1 VVSAL
6 AAAIGCQPG
15 VSAADDGFAV
25 PLAAAIGCL
34 DTSIHMKIRS
44 LDDLIAAKNRGLA
57 TLYPRKA
64 KIMVGMAS
72 CGIASGSRAV
82 MKALQDEVKRIGFDA
97 SISPIGCIGSCYKE
111 PLVDIIRPGQPRL
124 TYANVTPAAAVE
136 IAESLASGRLR
147 KEGLFTRIEEDENLV
162 EGTKV
167 RISSGKTAV
176 STGEGSAS
184 SAEGDSRGTGTGHS
198 SEVNT
203 PAELAGIPVF
213 GDVPFFKQQKRIVLR
228 NCGIINPD
236 SIDEYIAR
244 GGYFALHKVL
254 KELSPEQVIEEVKT
268 SGLRGRGGAGF
279 PTGVKWQLTRNAT
292 GDVKYVICNA
302 DEGDPG
308 AYMDR
313 SVLEGDPHSVLEGM
327 TIGAFAVGAHE
338 GYIYVR
344 AEYPLAIEKLQLAI
358 KQAEEYGLLGEDVL
372 GSGFGFRV
380 SLSKGAGAFVC
391 GEETALMAAIEGRVG
406 DPRPRPPF
414 PAQSGLWGK
423 PTNINNVETWANV
436 PVILARGGNW
446 YSQIGTEKSKGTKVF
461 SLVGKLNNSG
471 LIEVPMG
478 ISLRDIVYSIGGG
491 ITDGGKLKAVQTGG
505 PSGGFIPESLID
517 LPVDYERLTEAG
529 AIMGSGGMVIMDDKV
544 CMVDMARF
552 FLTFTA
558 AESCGKCAPCR
569 IGTYVMNETLARI
582 CEGQGREGDI
592 EFLEKLAQTV
602 KALSLCGLGQTAPN
616 PVLTTIR
623 YFRHEYEAH
632 IRDKKC
638 PAKVCK
644 RKFTPEEIAR
654 LKEEAGEKKEA
665 LKKSEAPRSGAPQE
679 GTQKGKVQKQ
689 DEPTSRAKPAEE
701 PTAGTE
707 RVASRRPPGAQ
718 KKADKKD
725 ARERKD

>member
-6 AAAIGCQPG
+6 AAVIRCQPG
-15 VSAADDGFAV
+15 VSAAGDGFAV
-25 PLAAAIGCL
+25 PLAAAIGSL
-34 DTSIHMKIRS
+34 DTSTHMKIRS
-44 LDDLIAAKNRGLA
+44 LEDLIAAKNRGLA
-57 TLYPRKA
+57 TLYPHKA

-111 PLVDIIRPGQPRL
+111 PLVDVIRPGQPRL
-124 TYANVTPAAAVE
+124 TYANVTPAAAAE

-162 EGTKV
+162 DGTRV
-167 RISSGKTAV
+167 RISSGKAAV
-176 STGEGSAS
+176 SAGEAS
-184 SAEGDSRGTGTGHS
+184 DDSRGTGAGHS
-198 SEVNT
+198 SEVRA
-203 PAELAGIPVF
+203 PGEFADVPSF
-213 GDVPFFKQQKRIVLR
+213 DQVPFFKQQKRIVLR
-228 NCGIINPD
+228 NCGVINPD

-244 GGYFALHKVL
+244 GGYFALHKAL
-254 KELSPEQVIEEVKT
+254 KELSPEQVIEEVKA

-292 GDVKYVICNA
+292 GDVKYIICNA

-358 KQAEEYGLLGEDVL
+358 TQAEECGLLGEDVL
-372 GSGFGFRV
+372 GSGFNFRV

-406 DPRPRPPF
+406 EPRPRPPF

-446 YSQIGTEKSKGTKVF
+446 YAQIGTEKSKGTKVF
-461 SLVGKLNNSG
+461 SLVGKINNSG

-491 ITDGGKLKAVQTGG
+491 ITDGGKFKAVQTGG

-569 IGTYVMNETLARI
+569 IGTYVMNETLSRI

-602 KALSLCGLGQTAPN
+602 KTLSLCGLGQTAPN

-632 IRDKKC
+632 IRDKRC

-654 LKEEAGEKKEA
+654 LKEEAATKKA
-665 LKKSEAPRSGAPQE
+665 L
-679 GTQKGKVQKQ
+679 
-689 DEPTSRAKPAEE
+689 
-701 PTAGTE
+701 
-707 RVASRRPPGAQ
+707 GAQ

-725 ARERKD
+725 ARKRKD

>member
-1 VVSAL
+1 
-6 AAAIGCQPG
+6 
-15 VSAADDGFAV
+15 
-25 PLAAAIGCL
+25 
-34 DTSIHMKIRS
+34 MRIRS
-44 LDDLIAAKNRGLA
+44 LEDLIAAKNRGLA
-57 TLYPRKA
+57 TLYPHKA

-72 CGIASGSRAV
+72 CGIASGSRSV
-82 MKALQDEVKRIGFDA
+82 MKALQDEVRRIGFDA

-162 EGTKV
+162 DGTRV
-167 RISSGKTAV
+167 RISSGKAAV
-176 STGEGSAS
+176 STGEPSQGSR
-184 SAEGDSRGTGTGHS
+184 DTGAGHS
-198 SEVNT
+198 SEART
-203 PAELAGIPVF
+203 PAEFADVPLF
-213 GDVPFFKQQKRIVLR
+213 GEVPFFKQQKRIVLR

-236 SIDEYIAR
+236 SIDEYIGR
-244 GGYFALHKVL
+244 GGYFALHKAL
-254 KELSPEQVIEEVKT
+254 KELSPEKVIEEVKT

-279 PTGVKWQLTRNAT
+279 PTGIKWQLTRNAI
-292 GDVKYVICNA
+292 GDVKYIICNA

-327 TIGAFAVGAHE
+327 TIGAFAVGAQE

-358 KQAEEYGLLGEDVL
+358 RQAEERGLLGEDVL
-372 GSGFGFRV
+372 GSGFSFRV

-406 DPRPRPPF
+406 EPRPRPPF

-446 YSQIGTEKSKGTKVF
+446 YAQIGTEKSKGTKVF

-491 ITDGGKLKAVQTGG
+491 ITDGGKFKAVQTGG

-517 LPVDYERLTEAG
+517 LPVDYERLAEAG
-529 AIMGSGGMVIMDDKV
+529 AIMGSGGMVVMDDKV

-582 CEGQGREGDI
+582 CEGQGKEGDI
-592 EFLEKLAQTV
+592 EFLEKLAHTV

-623 YFRHEYEAH
+623 YFRHEYETH

-654 LKEEAGEKKEA
+654 LKEEAVKKKAVARKGEQTSPLKSAGEKPSDTQTRTN
-665 LKKSEAPRSGAPQE
+665 KKNAR
-679 GTQKGKVQKQ
+679 KH
-689 DEPTSRAKPAEE
+689 
-701 PTAGTE
+701 
-707 RVASRRPPGAQ
+707 
-718 KKADKKD
+718 KD
-725 ARERKD
+725 

>member
-1 VVSAL
+1 VTSWRDTRSRRL
-6 AAAIGCQPG
+6 EKRNIG
-15 VSAADDGFAV
+15 SHWSS
-25 PLAAAIGCL
+25 
-34 DTSIHMKIRS
+34 DTRITMRIRS
-44 LDDLIAAKNRGLA
+44 LEDLIAAKNRGLA
-57 TLYPRKA
+57 TLYPHKA

-82 MKALQDEVKRIGFDA
+82 MKALQDEVRRIGFDA

-111 PLVDIIRPGQPRL
+111 PLVDVIRPGQPRL
-124 TYANVTPAAAVE
+124 TYANVTPAAAVD

-162 EGTKV
+162 DGTRV
-167 RISSGKTAV
+167 RISSGKAAV

-184 SAEGDSRGTGTGHS
+184 SGQGTAGNPSRRDTGASDSSGQRMASEPSDGSRGTGAGRS
-198 SEVNT
+198 SEART
-203 PAELAGIPVF
+203 PAEFADIPLF
-213 GDVPFFKQQKRIVLR
+213 GEVPFFKQQKRIVLR
-228 NCGIINPD
+228 NCGVINPD

-244 GGYFALHKVL
+244 GGYFALHKAL
-254 KELSPEQVIEEVKT
+254 KELSPEKVIEEVKA

-292 GDVKYVICNA
+292 GDVKYIICNA

-327 TIGAFAVGAHE
+327 TIGAFAVGAQE

-358 KQAEEYGLLGEDVL
+358 RQAEECGLLGEDVL
-372 GSGFGFRV
+372 GSGFNFRV

-406 DPRPRPPF
+406 EPRPRPPF

-446 YSQIGTEKSKGTKVF
+446 YAQIGTEKSKGTKVF

-491 ITDGGKLKAVQTGG
+491 ITDGGKFKAVQTGG

-529 AIMGSGGMVIMDDKV
+529 AIMGSGGMVVMDDKV

-592 EFLEKLAQTV
+592 EFLEKLAHTV

-623 YFRHEYEAH
+623 YFRHEYETH
-632 IRDKKC
+632 IRDKRC

-654 LKEEAGEKKEA
+654 LKEEAAQKREA
-665 LKKSEAPRSGAPQE
+665 LKGSEAPGSGEQPSPLKSAGKKQSGAQ
-679 GTQKGKVQKQ
+679 TR
-689 DEPTSRAKPAEE
+689 T
-701 PTAGTE
+701 
-707 RVASRRPPGAQ
+707 
-718 KKADKKD
+718 DKKD
-725 ARERKD
+725 ARKRKD

>member
-1 VVSAL
+1 
-6 AAAIGCQPG
+6 
-15 VSAADDGFAV
+15 
-25 PLAAAIGCL
+25 
-34 DTSIHMKIRS
+34 MRIRS
-44 LDDLIAAKNRGLA
+44 LEDLIAAKNRGLS
-57 TLYPRKA
+57 TLYPHKA

-72 CGIASGSRAV
+72 CGIASGSRPV
-82 MKALQDEVKRIGFDA
+82 MKALQDEVRRIGFDA

-111 PLVDIIRPGQPRL
+111 PLVDIVRPGQPRL
-124 TYANVTPAAAVE
+124 TYANVTPAAAAE
-136 IAESLASGRLR
+136 IAESLASGKLR

-167 RISSGKTAV
+167 RISSGKAAV

-184 SAEGDSRGTGTGHS
+184 SAQGTVGNPSRRDTGASDSSGQRMAGEPSDGSRGTGTGHS
-198 SEVNT
+198 SEVRT
-203 PAELAGIPVF
+203 PGEFADIPLF
-213 GDVPFFKQQKRIVLR
+213 GEVPFFKQQKRIVLR
-228 NCGIINPD
+228 NCGVINPD
-236 SIDEYIAR
+236 SIDEYIGR
-244 GGYFALHKVL
+244 GGYFALHKAL
-254 KELSPEQVIEEVKT
+254 KELSPEKVIEEVKA

-279 PTGVKWQLTRNAT
+279 PTGVKWQLTRNAI
-292 GDVKYVICNA
+292 GDVKYIICNA

-327 TIGAFAVGAHE
+327 TIGAFAVGAQE

-358 KQAEEYGLLGEDVL
+358 RQAEECGLLGEDVL
-372 GSGFGFRV
+372 GSGFNFRV

-406 DPRPRPPF
+406 EPRPRPPF

-446 YSQIGTEKSKGTKVF
+446 YAQIGTEKSKGTKVF

-491 ITDGGKLKAVQTGG
+491 ITDGGKFKAVQTGG

-529 AIMGSGGMVIMDDKV
+529 AIMGSGGMVVMDDKV

-592 EFLEKLAQTV
+592 EFLEKLAHTV

-623 YFRHEYEAH
+623 YFRHEYETH

-654 LKEEAGEKKEA
+654 LKEEAAKKKAAARKGE
-665 LKKSEAPRSGAPQE
+665 Q
-679 GTQKGKVQKQ
+679 
-689 DEPTSRAKPAEE
+689 TSPLKPA
-701 PTAGTE
+701 GK
-707 RVASRRPPGAQ
+707 RPPGAQ
-718 KKADKKD
+718 TRADKKN
-725 ARERKD
+725 ARKRKD

>member
-1 VVSAL
+1 
-6 AAAIGCQPG
+6 
-15 VSAADDGFAV
+15 
-25 PLAAAIGCL
+25 
-34 DTSIHMKIRS
+34 MRIRS
-44 LDDLIAAKNRGLA
+44 LEDLIAAKNRGLA
-57 TLYPRKA
+57 ALYPHKA

-82 MKALQDEVKRIGFDA
+82 MKALQDEVRRIGFDA
-97 SISPIGCIGSCYKE
+97 AISPIGCIGSCYKE
-111 PLVDIIRPGQPRL
+111 PLVDVVRPGQPRL

-136 IAESLASGRLR
+136 IAESLASGKLR
-147 KEGLFTRIEEDENLV
+147 REGLFTRIEEDENLV
-162 EGTKV
+162 DGTKV
-167 RISSGKTAV
+167 SISSGKAIF
-176 STGEGSAS
+176 SSGEGSAS
-184 SAEGDSRGTGTGHS
+184 SAQGTAGKPPRRDNGTSSSPGRRMAGQPSDGSRDTGAGHS
-198 SEVNT
+198 SEVRT
-203 PAELAGIPVF
+203 PAEFADIPLF
-213 GDVPFFKQQKRIVLR
+213 GEVPFFRQQKRIVLR
-228 NCGIINPD
+228 NCGVINPD
-236 SIDEYIAR
+236 SIDEYIGR

-254 KELSPEQVIEEVKT
+254 KELSPEQVIEEVKA

-279 PTGVKWQLTRNAT
+279 PTGVKWQLTRNVT
-292 GDVKYVICNA
+292 GDVKYIICNA

-358 KQAEEYGLLGEDVL
+358 RQAEERGLLGEDIL
-372 GSGFGFRV
+372 GSGFNFRV

-406 DPRPRPPF
+406 EPRPRPPF

-446 YSQIGTEKSKGTKVF
+446 YAQIGTEKSKGTKVF

-491 ITDGGKLKAVQTGG
+491 ITDGGKFKAVQTGG

-517 LPVDYERLTEAG
+517 LPVDYERLSEAG
-529 AIMGSGGMVIMDDKV
+529 AIMGSGGMVVMDDKV

-592 EFLEKLAQTV
+592 EFLEKLAHTV

-623 YFRHEYEAH
+623 YFRHEYETH
-632 IRDKKC
+632 IKDKKC
-638 PAKVCK
+638 PSKVCK

-654 LKEEAGEKKEA
+654 LKEEAAKKKEA
-665 LKKSEAPRSGAPQE
+665 LKKSEAPRSRGPQE
-679 GTQKGKVQKQ
+679 GTQRGKVQKPG
-689 DEPTSRAKPAEE
+689 EPASPVKPAEE

-707 RVASRRPPGAQ
+707 RVASRRPSGAQ
-718 KKADKKD
+718 TRTDKKD
-725 ARERKD
+725 ARKRKD

>member
-1 VVSAL
+1 
-6 AAAIGCQPG
+6 
-15 VSAADDGFAV
+15 
-25 PLAAAIGCL
+25 
-34 DTSIHMKIRS
+34 MKIRS
-44 LDDLIAAKNRGLA
+44 LEDLIAAKNRGLA
-57 TLYPRKA
+57 TLYPQRT

-72 CGIASGSRAV
+72 CGIASGSRVV
-82 MKALQDEVKRIGFDA
+82 MKTLRDETQKIGLDA
-97 SISPIGCIGSCYKE
+97 YISPIGCIGSCYKE
-111 PLVDIIRPGQPRL
+111 PLVDIIQPGKPRL
-124 TYANVTPAAAVE
+124 TYANVTPDMAVG
-136 IAESLASGRLR
+136 IAESLASGRILT
-147 KEGLFTRIEEDENLV
+147 EGLFTRIEEDENLV
-162 EGTKV
+162 EGTRV
-167 RISSGKTAV
+167 RIARGVAGLRTASDPPVVGGGDGPSIDRGGASAVRSGPNDVGGPSSRGV
-176 STGEGSAS
+176 
-184 SAEGDSRGTGTGHS
+184 GDSLPRDAT
-198 SEVNT
+198 SEYTQV
-203 PAELAGIPVF
+203 PAF
-213 GDVPFFKQQKRIVLR
+213 DDVPFFKQQKRIVLR

-236 SIDEYIAR
+236 SIDEYVAR
-244 GGYFALHKVL
+244 GGYFTLHKVL
-254 KELSPEQVIEEVKT
+254 KELSPQQVIDEVKA

-279 PTGVKWQLTRNAT
+279 PTGVKWQLTRNSP
-292 GDVKYVICNA
+292 GNVKYIICNA

-344 AEYPLAIEKLQLAI
+344 AEYPLAIEKLQKAI
-358 KQAEEYGLLGEDVL
+358 KQAEEYGLLGDDIL
-372 GSGFGFRV
+372 GSGFSFV
-380 SLSKGAGAFVC
+380 VKLSKGAGAFVC
-391 GEETALMAAIEGRVG
+391 GEETALMASIEGRVG
-406 DPRPRPPF
+406 EPRPRPPF

-436 PVILARGGNW
+436 PVIIARGGNW

-461 SLVGKLNNSG
+461 SLVGKVNNSG

-491 ITDGGKLKAVQTGG
+491 VTEGGKFKAIQTGG

-517 LPVDYERLTEAG
+517 LPVDYERLAAAG
-529 AIMGSGGMVIMDDKV
+529 AIMGSGGMVVMDEKV

-582 CEGQGREGDI
+582 CEGQGKEGDI
-592 EFLEKLAQTV
+592 EFLQELAETV
-602 KALSLCGLGQTAPN
+602 KTLSLCGLGQTAPN

-644 RKFTPEEIAR
+644 RKFTLEEIAR
-654 LKEEAGEKKEA
+654 LKEEAARKKAAKKDEGKSAPGFAAEKRDSAKKGEEK
-665 LKKSEAPRSGAPQE
+665 
-679 GTQKGKVQKQ
+679 
-689 DEPTSRAKPAEE
+689 
-701 PTAGTE
+701 TE
-707 RVASRRPPGAQ
+707 RGSAA
-718 KKADKKD
+718 KKAPAGDESTAAKKAEKKD
-725 ARERKD
+725 ARKDKD